1 MGYSQG
7 DCSGA
12 GQGRKR
18 LLVNQVLS
26 QPGDITAD
34 TMTAYNETL
43 VTAPAEG
50 GVIVISFNPTT
61 GAVVKTFF
69 LENGGPEEYLTFN
82 WLTITAAGRVL
93 IAESTFARSFTIG
106 RDTVTGHNGNSPKTF
121 LAELRSDLT
130 PGNPR

>member
-1 MGYSQG
+1 
-7 DCSGA
+7 
-12 GQGRKR
+12 
-18 LLVNQVLS
+18 
-26 QPGDITAD
+26 
-34 TMTAYNETL
+34 MTAYNETL